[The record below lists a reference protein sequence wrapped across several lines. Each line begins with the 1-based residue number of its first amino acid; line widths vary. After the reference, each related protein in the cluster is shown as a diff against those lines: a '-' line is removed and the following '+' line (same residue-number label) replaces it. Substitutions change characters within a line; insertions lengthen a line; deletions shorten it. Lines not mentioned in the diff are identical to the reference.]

1 MNFFLYISST
11 FSIEFFPIDFLLD
24 FGSNWDTSDGF
35 AERDTA
41 ALAALKSPKRRDY
54 VAESAT
60 ALAVSTSTFFFWHPR
75 TLKCFGGRGVPRGRL
90 NSRGRLNDLGAG
102 GYLADA

>member
-1 MNFFLYISST
+1 MFIYYFINIKCALQKPLMLYY
-11 FSIEFFPIDFLLD
+11 FDCF
-24 FGSNWDTSDGF
+24 
-35 AERDTA
+35 
-41 ALAALKSPKRRDY
+41 Y
-54 VAESAT
+54 Y
-60 ALAVSTSTFFFWHPR
+60 HPR

>member
-1 MNFFLYISST
+1 MT
-11 FSIEFFPIDFLLD
+11 A
-24 FGSNWDTSDGF
+24 DGERAGLAGCPEKGYSQPLK
-35 AERDTA
+35 AERFCSAEIGTHFEA
-41 ALAALKSPKRRDY
+41 AGENRHQP
-54 VAESAT
+54 ESAKKSLH
-60 ALAVSTSTFFFWHPR
+60 AFFYHPR

>member
-1 MNFFLYISST
+1 MEGVPEKNVQRFV
-11 FSIEFFPIDFLLD
+11 
-24 FGSNWDTSDGF
+24 
-35 AERDTA
+35 RDVVEHA
-41 ALAALKSPKRRDY
+41 AIPMPLFRRDA
-54 VAESAT
+54 VALEVITYSHF
-60 ALAVSTSTFFFWHPR
+60 VFCHPR

>member
-1 MNFFLYISST
+1 MSENNVKYCEEDGRKTQILLLSLHAFFY
-11 FSIEFFPIDFLLD
+11 
-24 FGSNWDTSDGF
+24 
-35 AERDTA
+35 
-41 ALAALKSPKRRDY
+41 Y
-54 VAESAT
+54 
-60 ALAVSTSTFFFWHPR
+60 HPR